1 MADETIEPIPDII
14 ADPSA
19 FETDGSFWLK
29 AAQSAIRRE
38 CGWHITPNL
47 PLEGAVN
54 SRGGAVIRLPAR
66 HVTSIESLTDRTG
79 NPLAYVYDPE
89 TGLVEAVN
97 GTFPVGVAA
106 VRYAIHAG
114 YDDCPDVQGVLVNA
128 AKRASMAAAGVIAS
142 QSVNGSSVS
151 YNVTL
156 MADELAKLKPY
167 KLGVL
172 P

>member
-1 MADETIEPIPDII
+1 MNEETNIPDII
-14 ADPSA
+14 ATPDSFDA
-19 FETDGSFWLK
+19 DAMFWLR

-38 CGWHITPNL
+38 CGWHIMPNI
-47 PLEGAVN
+47 PISGVVN
-54 SRGGAVIRLPAR
+54 SRGGRVIRLPAR
-66 HVTSIESLTDRTG
+66 HVTSIESLTDRDG
-79 NPLAYVYDPE
+79 RPLHYVYDPE
-89 TGLVEAVN
+89 AGLVESTSGA
-97 GTFPVGVAA
+97 FPTGVAA
-106 VRYAIHAG
+106 IRYEIHAG

-128 AKRASMAAAGVIAS
+128 AKRASMAAGGVVSS

-156 MADELAKLKPY
+156 MADELAKLKLY

>member
-1 MADETIEPIPDII
+1 MPEPIPDLI
-14 ADPSA
+14 PTPES
-19 FETDGSFWLK
+19 FETDGGFWLK

-38 CGWHITPNL
+38 CGWHIMPNI
-47 PLEGAVN
+47 PLEGSVN
-54 SRGGAVIRLPAR
+54 SRGGLVIRLPAR
-66 HVTSIESLTDRTG
+66 HVTSIESLTDRDG
-79 NPLAYVYDPE
+79 NPLPYVYDPE
-89 TGLVEAVN
+89 SGLVESVN
-97 GTFPVGVAA
+97 GAFPVGVAA
-106 VRYAIHAG
+106 IRYAIHAG

-128 AKRASMAAAGVIAS
+128 AKRASTAAAGVIAS